1 VVADGALVERA
12 LDALIGFDTGWVCEE
27 HPGRPW
33 RGASKRAD
41 ASDCCGVGM
50 PCAQCNPCGGIDEP
64 PVISRSV
71 MRVMIDA
78 KKARDTKADGPR
90 GSKSLLVF
98 PDDSDR
104 TAVVERNR
112 GDAVPIP
119 ERSPKPWM
127 KT

>member
-1 VVADGALVERA
+1 M
-12 LDALIGFDTGWVCEE
+12 
-27 HPGRPW
+27 
-33 RGASKRAD
+33 RGASGPALARREQEAD

-64 PVISRSV
+64 PDISLSV

-98 PDDSDR
+98 PDDSDAQPQALDEDLR
-104 TAVVERNR
+104 A
-112 GDAVPIP
+112 ACQ
-119 ERSPKPWM
+119 S
-127 KT
+127 

>member
-1 VVADGALVERA
+1 MVERA

-71 MRVMIDA
+71 MLVIDA

-104 TAVVERNR
+104 TAVVGRNR
-112 GDAVPIP
+112 GDAVQIP
-119 ERSPKPWM
+119 ERAAPSLG
-127 KT
+127 

>member
-1 VVADGALVERA
+1 LSEP

-50 PCAQCNPCGGIDEP
+50 PCAQCDPCGGIDEP
-64 PVISRSV
+64 LDISRTV

-78 KKARDTKADGPR
+78 KNSPR
-90 GSKSLLVF
+90 H
-98 PDDSDR
+98 
-104 TAVVERNR
+104 
-112 GDAVPIP
+112 
-119 ERSPKPWM
+119 
-127 KT
+127 

>member
-1 VVADGALVERA
+1 MVERA

-33 RGASKRAD
+33 RGASTRAD

-104 TAVVERNR
+104 TAVVGRTR
-112 GDAVPIP
+112 GDAVSNPRA
-119 ERSPKPWM
+119 RSPKPWM

>member
-1 VVADGALVERA
+1 LARREQ
-12 LDALIGFDTGWVCEE
+12 E
-27 HPGRPW
+27 GR
-33 RGASKRAD
+33 
-41 ASDCCGVGM
+41 M

-104 TAVVERNR
+104 TAVVGRTR
-112 GDAVPIP
+112 DDAVSNPRA
-119 ERSPKPWM
+119 RSPKPWM